1 MTQVEGTTPLWIA
14 ARVLLYERVDD
25 FFRRRDNVYKTFTAE
40 DIHDLRVSSRR
51 LREGLTLFAPC
62 HEPGNVT
69 RLIKSVKRVTRLL
82 GEMRNTD
89 EALLFFESLSD
100 DVDSICRSDLA
111 RLRLILLKNRTKAL
125 KRLKPGLR
133 EIAPKSQRDLY
144 LRIINAP
151 SIFNPS
157 SNDID
162 LFTPLSD
169 FARRSFDAQI
179 AAVTNLASL
188 AQQEQEIEAQH
199 RLRVAVK
206 QFRYR
211 MEILSHLMV
220 PDYQPLHT
228 AVKEYQDVLGRMH
241 DLDVFAEIIK
251 EADFPPTVEELV
263 RKCMVEKRKKH
274 FSGFTGMLETMPIA
288 LIGERVRNAL

>member
-1 MTQVEGTTPLWIA
+1 MMQVEGTTPLWIA

-25 FFRRRDNVYKTFTAE
+25 FFRRRDNVFKTFDPE

-62 HEPGNVT
+62 YEPRNIT

-89 EALLFFESLSD
+89 EALLFFKALTD
-100 DVDSICRSDLA
+100 DVDSICRSDLE
-111 RLRLILLKNRTKAL
+111 RLQLIFQKNRTKAL

-133 EIAPKSQRDLY
+133 EIAPKSLRDLY
-144 LRIINAP
+144 LRTINAP
-151 SIFNPS
+151 AIFNPS

-169 FARRSFDAQI
+169 FARTSFDAKI
-179 AAVTNLASL
+179 AAITNLLPL
-188 AQQEQEIEAQH
+188 AQQEREIEAQH
-199 RLRVAVK
+199 RLRIAVK
-206 QFRYR
+206 HFRYR
-211 MEILSHLMV
+211 MEILSPLMGA
-220 PDYQPLHT
+220 DYQPLHT
-228 AVKEYQDVLGRMH
+228 AVKDYQDVLGRMH
-241 DLDVFAEIIK
+241 DLDVFAEIIR
-251 EADFPPTVEELV
+251 EAGFTPTVAELV
-263 RKCMVEKRKKH
+263 RKCMVEKRKTL
-274 FSGFTGMLETMPIA
+274 FSDFTEMLEKMPID

>member
-1 MTQVEGTTPLWIA
+1 MMQVEGTTPLWIA

-25 FFRRRDNVYKTFTAE
+25 FFRRRDNVYKTFDSE

-62 HEPGNVT
+62 YEPGNIT

-89 EALLFFESLSD
+89 EALLFFNALTD
-100 DVDSICRSDLA
+100 DVDSICRSDLE
-111 RLRLILLKNRTKAL
+111 RLQLIFQNNRTKEL

-133 EIAPKSQRDLY
+133 EIAPKPLRDLY
-144 LRIINAP
+144 LRTINAP
-151 SIFNPS
+151 SIFKPS

-169 FARRSFDAQI
+169 FARRSFDTQI
-179 AAVTNLASL
+179 AAVTSLVPL

-199 RLRVAVK
+199 RLRIAVK
-206 QFRYR
+206 HFRYR
-211 MEILSHLMV
+211 LEILSPLMGA
-220 PDYQPLHT
+220 DYQPLHT
-228 AVKEYQDVLGRMH
+228 AVKGYQDVLGRMH
-241 DLDVFAEIIK
+241 DLDVFAEIIR
-251 EADFPPTVEELV
+251 EAGFPSSIEDLV
-263 RKCMVEKRKKH
+263 RECMVEKRKNL
-274 FSGFTGMLETMPIA
+274 FSGFTGMLGTMPID
-288 LIGERVRNAL
+288 LIGERIRNAL